1 MQQALWGVQKCNR
14 SRRGLLDA
22 CPKTTPELL
31 ELHQVFL
38 AKVFHILF
46 QFGRIENL
54 DVVGESHIEP
64 SDSFQ
69 LIDFGVEIPNVV
81 ISFMGLD
88 AVLCPGELLNQQVL
102 CHQVQL

>member
-1 MQQALWGVQKCNR
+1 M
-14 SRRGLLDA
+14 SE
-22 CPKTTPELL
+22 TTPEFF

-38 AKVFHILF
+38 AEIIHILF
-46 QFGRIENL
+46 QLRSIKDL